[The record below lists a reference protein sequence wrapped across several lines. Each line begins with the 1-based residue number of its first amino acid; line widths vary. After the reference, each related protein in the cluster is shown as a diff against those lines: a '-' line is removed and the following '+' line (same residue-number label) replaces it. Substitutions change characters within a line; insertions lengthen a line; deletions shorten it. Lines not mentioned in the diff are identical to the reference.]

1 MGIADLAGV
10 LAVLRTQINRYNKH
24 VQPPARLPKRSE
36 GTLQAKMHR
45 IPYVNFSAQ
54 YEEEKDFI
62 LACVELVFRI
72 GRFVEGPKIIEL
84 EQALAA
90 YAGVNEAVALGSG
103 TDALIFAL
111 QVLGIGPGDEVLTA
125 PNSFIASA
133 AAIVLVGARPVFV
146 DVADDMNIDVNLIER
161 AITPRTKA
169 IMPVH
174 LTGRVADMDAIC
186 EIAER
191 HGLAIVEDA
200 AQSFGARYRDKL
212 AGTWGAIGCCSTHP
226 LKNMN
231 AAGDAGFVLTNDA
244 DMAARMRRLRSH
256 GLINR
261 DVSLEW
267 GRNARMD
274 VLQATLL
281 LERLKRVDDINKRRR
296 RNADLYRRLITSPK
310 VVMPQCRQHEYNI
323 FHTFVVQV
331 DRRDELKQFL
341 HQNGID
347 SVIHYPI
354 PIHLQEAAK
363 ALGHK
368 RGDFPVT
375 ERQADSILSLPVH
388 PYLSESEIEQ
398 VAAMIDQF
406 YR

>member
-1 MGIADLAGV
+1 
-10 LAVLRTQINRYNKH
+10 
-24 VQPPARLPKRSE
+24 
-36 GTLQAKMHR
+36 MHR
-45 IPYVNFSAQ
+45 IPYVNFAAQ

-62 LACVELVFRI
+62 LASVEQVFRA
-72 GRFVEGPKIIEL
+72 GRFVEGPKIVEL
-84 EQALAA
+84 EQALAG
-90 YAGVNEAVALGSG
+90 YAGVSEAVALGSG
-103 TDALIFAL
+103 TDALIFGL
-111 QVLGIGPGDEVLTA
+111 QVLGIGPGDEVITP

-133 AAIVLVGARPVFV
+133 AAVVLVGARPVFV
-146 DVADDMNIDVNLIER
+146 DVGDDMNIDVNLIQR

-169 IMPVH
+169 VMPVH
-174 LTGRVADMDAIC
+174 LTGRIADMDAIC

-191 HGLAIVEDA
+191 HGLAIIEDA

-212 AGTWGAIGCCSTHP
+212 AGTWGQIGACSTHP

-231 AAGDAGFVLTNDA
+231 ASGDAGFVLTNDG
-244 DMAARMRRLRSH
+244 DMAARIRRLRSH
-256 GLINR
+256 GLVNR

-281 LERLKRVDDINKRRR
+281 LERLKRLDDINKRRR
-296 RNADLYRRLITSPK
+296 QNANLYRRLIKSPK
-310 VVMPQCRQHEYNI
+310 VKVPQCRQHEYNI

-331 DRRDELKQFL
+331 ERRNELKDFL
-341 HQNGID
+341 HQNGVD

-375 ERQADSILSLPVH
+375 ERQADMILSLPVH
-388 PYLSESEIEQ
+388 PYLSEGDIEQ
-398 VAAMIDQF
+398 VAATIDRF

>member
-1 MGIADLAGV
+1 M
-10 LAVLRTQINRYNKH
+10 R
-24 VQPPARLPKRSE
+24 
-36 GTLQAKMHR
+36 R
-45 IPYVNFSAQ
+45 IPYVNFAAQ
-54 YEEEKDFI
+54 YEEERDFI
-62 LACVELVFRI
+62 SASVEQVFRV

-90 YAGVNEAVALGSG
+90 YAGVSEAVALGSG
-103 TDALIFAL
+103 TDALILGL
-111 QVLGIGPGDEVLTA
+111 QVLGIGPGDEVITP

-133 AAIVLVGARPVFV
+133 AAVALVGARPVFV
-146 DVADDMNIDVNLIER
+146 DVAADMNIDVNLIES
-161 AITPRTKA
+161 AITARTKA

-174 LTGRVADMDAIC
+174 LTGRMADMDAVC
-186 EIAER
+186 EIAIR
-191 HGLAIVEDA
+191 HGLIVVEDA

-212 AGTWGAIGCCSTHP
+212 AGTWGKIGCCSAHP
-226 LKNMN
+226 LKNLN
-231 AAGDAGFVLTNDA
+231 AAGDAGFVLTGDA
-244 DMAARMRRLRSH
+244 DIAAGMRRLRSH

-281 LERLKRVDDINKRRR
+281 LERLTRLDDINRRRR
-296 RNADLYRRLITSPK
+296 RNAELYRRMIKSSQ

-331 DRRDELKQFL
+331 DRRDELKEFL
-341 HQNGID
+341 HHHGID
-347 SVIHYPI
+347 TVIHYPI
-354 PIHLQEAAK
+354 PIHLQDAAK
-363 ALGHK
+363 SLGHH

-388 PYLSESEIEQ
+388 PYLSESDIEY
-398 VAAMIDQF
+398 VAAMIDRFFQ
-406 YR
+406 